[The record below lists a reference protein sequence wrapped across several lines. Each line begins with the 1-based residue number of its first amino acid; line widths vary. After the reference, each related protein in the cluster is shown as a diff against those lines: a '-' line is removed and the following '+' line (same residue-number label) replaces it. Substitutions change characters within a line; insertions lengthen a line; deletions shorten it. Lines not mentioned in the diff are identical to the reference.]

1 MAAAAQAAEAPPQS
15 APAAEQPPAELP
27 EVTVTCR
34 TQRVTGT
41 RIIKKICR
49 SAEQQ
54 RQDDLQAR
62 STLRMGSKVQ
72 ANEIFKRP
80 KGE

>member
-1 MAAAAQAAEAPPQS
+1 M
-15 APAAEQPPAELP
+15 
-27 EVTVTCR
+27 
-34 TQRVTGT
+34 TGT